1 MRIKRLILDNFGP
14 FRRYEVP
21 FTEEQTACI
30 LLTGKN
36 NEGKSNI
43 IHSLKLLSSACRS
56 IGRRQMQT
64 VIAGKE
70 YFKLPQQDV
79 QEINIGRMLHNYSGN
94 YAQVQG
100 VFEGD
105 LTITVHLNE
114 PEDMIYADY
123 DGVIP
128 NDSHEMLGFIPP
140 LGPIAE
146 SEEFLGLKHVRASIN
161 TSLAPRHL
169 RNHLAQILSSD
180 EYTMVQ
186 EIIATTWPGIRLLD
200 YERHLEDN
208 TLSCFFREGRIER
221 ELAWAGQGL
230 QVWFQIITHLIRLR
244 DSSVLV
250 LDESE
255 INLHAEKQNDLI
267 QVLRERYKGSVIIAT
282 HSAELMNNVD
292 VSHIIHVQKRNH
304 KPTLKKTT
312 DRAYLNL
319 VRSQVGSNFNL
330 IASQFEAVDL
340 ILFTEDA
347 SDFAIIRSLSNASG
361 FDVKV
366 FNIPLHGFSEYPK
379 AINYRKAYRLLIGGN
394 TPHTVLLDR
403 DYYPA
408 EYLTRAIDDLAAGD
422 IATVF
427 TPGKE
432 IVNLFLSPGVLRKV
446 IPEEHHVDFEA
457 FWDGV
462 FEQKKLDA
470 YSSYLTLHTQFLPSK
485 LDTKT
490 VTKQFN
496 PLFESAWADKNRR
509 HCIIERKAA
518 LHSLRSFYRQ
528 VTGSNLTIQC
538 LTKACVDA
546 NDTDARNLV
555 GQAFGTLP
563 KRKQVLHY

>member
-14 FRRYEVP
+14 FQRYEVP
-21 FTEEQTACI
+21 FSEEQNACI

-43 IHSLKLLSSACRS
+43 ILGLKLLSSACRS
-56 IGRRQMQT
+56 IGRRQMLT
-64 VIAGKE
+64 DVDGRE
-70 YFKLPQQDV
+70 YYKLPQQDI
-79 QEINIGRMLHNYSGN
+79 QDFTIGRLLHNYSGDH
-94 YAQVQG
+94 ARVLG
-100 VFEGD
+100 FFEDD
-105 LTITVHLNE
+105 LTITVHLDE
-114 PEDMIYADY
+114 PKDLIYADY
-123 DGVIP
+123 DGIIP
-128 NDSHEMLGFIPP
+128 HDSSEMLGFIPP
-140 LGPIAE
+140 LGPLADR
-146 SEEFLGLKHVRASIN
+146 EEFLGLKHLRASIN
-161 TSLAPRHL
+161 TSLAPHHL

-186 EIIATTWPGIRLLD
+186 EIITSTWPGISLLD
-200 YERHLEDN
+200 YERHFDDN
-208 TLSCFFREGRIER
+208 TISCFFKEGRIDR

-244 DSSVLV
+244 NSSVLV
-250 LDESE
+250 LDEPE

-292 VSHIIHVQKRNH
+292 VSHIIHVQKRNR

-319 VRSQVGSNFNL
+319 VRSQIGSNFNL

-347 SDFAIIRSLSNASG
+347 SDFAIIRNLSIAFG
-361 FDVKV
+361 FDVKA

-379 AINYRKAYRLLIGGN
+379 ALNYREAYRLLIGGN

-403 DYYPA
+403 DYYP
-408 EYLTRAIDDLAAGD
+408 ENYLAKARDDLAVGD

-432 IVNLFLSPGVLRKV
+432 IENLFLSPKLLRKV
-446 IPEEHHVDFEA
+446 IPEEFHVSFES

-462 FEQKKLDA
+462 FEQKKLDS
-470 YSSYLTLHTQFLPSK
+470 YSSYLTLHAQFLPSR

-490 VTKQFN
+490 LTKQFT
-496 PLFESAWADKNRR
+496 PLFESVYADKNRR
-509 HCIIERKAA
+509 HYIIEGKEA
-518 LHSLRSFYRQ
+518 LRNVRSFYRQ
-528 VTGSNLTIQC
+528 MTGSNLTMQYLTQC
-538 LTKACVDA
+538 CVAA
-546 NDTDARNLV
+546 NDPDVRNLV
-555 GQAFGTLP
+555 GQAVGALP

>member
-1 MRIKRLILDNFGP
+1 MRIKRLQLDNFGP

-21 FTEEQTACI
+21 FSEEQNACI

-43 IHSLKLLSSACRS
+43 ILGLKLLSSACRS
-56 IGRRQMQT
+56 MGRRQMLNHSSGT
-64 VIAGKE
+64 E

-79 QEINIGRMLHNYSGN
+79 QDINIGRMLHNYAGDH
-94 YAQVQG
+94 ARVHG
-100 VFEGD
+100 VFEGG
-105 LTITVHLNE
+105 LTVTVHLDE
-114 PEDMIYADY
+114 PKDLIYADY

-128 NDSHEMLGFIPP
+128 KDSSDMLGFIPP
-140 LGPIAE
+140 LGPLAE
-146 SEEFLGLKHVRASIN
+146 HEEFLGLKHVRSSIN

-180 EYTMVQ
+180 EYEMVQ
-186 EIIATTWPGIRLLD
+186 EIISTTWPGIRLLD

-208 TLSCFFREGRIER
+208 TLSCFFMECRILR

-250 LDESE
+250 LDEPE

-330 IASQFEAVDL
+330 IASQFEDVDL

-347 SDFAIIRSLSNASG
+347 SDFAIIRSLSNAFG

-379 AINYRKAYRLLIGGN
+379 ALNYCEAYKLLIGGKAA
-394 TPHTVLLDR
+394 HTVLLDR
-403 DYYPA
+403 DYYP
-408 EYLTRAIDDLAAGD
+408 ENYLAKARDDLATGG
-422 IATVF
+422 ITTVF

-432 IVNLFLSPGVLRKV
+432 IENLFLSPGVLREV
-446 IPEEHHVDFEA
+446 IPKKHHADFET
-457 FWDGV
+457 FWKRV

-470 YSSYLTLHTQFLPSK
+470 YSSYLTLHKQFLPSH

-490 VTKQFN
+490 VTKKYT
-496 PLFESAWADKNRR
+496 PLFESAWADKQKGHR
-509 HCIIERKAA
+509 IIEGKEA
-518 LHSLRSFYRQ
+518 LHSLRLFFRQ
-528 VTGSNLTIQC
+528 VTGSNLTMQC
-538 LTKACVDA
+538 LTEACVATNDA
-546 NDTDARNLV
+546 DARNLV
-555 GQAFGTLP
+555 GQALGILT
-563 KRKQVLHY
+563 KRKQILHY